1 MTYHDLLAAAQRQPA
16 DTNYTALR
24 EAYADSEEYAPY
36 VHDQEHLDALRAALP
51 VRDLDAALD
60 AIGGLLDHNY
70 LDIEAHMAADYIYT
84 LRDEPAQSAYHRT
97 FAQGLIDAIFAT
109 GNGLTFGTAFE
120 VLSIPEEYLVMRL
133 LGFRATG
140 QRLVQHEEHWFD
152 VLSAKRGEDEPDFE
166 MYFNID
172 VPKTWLQCSI
182 AADNEDE

>member
-1 MTYHDLLAAAQRQPA
+1 MTYYDLLAVAQHDPA
-16 DTNYTALR
+16 DADYASLR
-24 EAYADSEEYAPY
+24 AAYAESDDYAPY

-51 VRDLDAALD
+51 VRNLDAALD
-60 AIGGLLDHNY
+60 AIDGLLDHNY

-84 LRDEPAQSAYHRT
+84 LLGDQVQSAYHRT
-97 FAQGLIDAIFAT
+97 FARGLIDAIFAT
-109 GNGLTFGTAFE
+109 GNGVTFDTAFV

-152 VLSAKRGEDEPDFE
+152 VLSAQRNDDEPDFE
-166 MYFNID
+166 LHFNID
-172 VPKTWLQCSI
+172 VPKTWLHHNI